1 LRLQVYLWF
10 LKFPDVKWEAD
21 VSHITLK
28 VKPGEDAV
36 LQCDGPKD
44 VQITMLEWIRPDL
57 NSDGYVFFYR
67 DERLYKNYLHQ
78 SFVDRVELIDPK
90 MKNGDVS
97 VILRN
102 VTDTDTGTYK
112 CYVSVSKASRRQRQL
127 EKPGNG
133 RNTSTYVALIVS
145 FFVVVVLVLGIVL
158 KRKILKSPHS
168 PDEELYPQQV

>member
-1 LRLQVYLWF
+1 MDTSTSLFVVF
-10 LKFPDVKWEAD
+10 LLLTSTSSKEVNK
-21 VSHITLK
+21 VK

-112 CYVSVSKASRRQRQL
+112 CYVSVSKASRRQRATPDFSKTIEL
-127 EKPGNG
+127 
-133 RNTSTYVALIVS
+133 
-145 FFVVVVLVLGIVL
+145 LVDDSGEAAGETGEWKKHEHICGTDCIIFCCGCSCFGD
-158 KRKILKSPHS
+158 RP
-168 PDEELYPQQV
+168 